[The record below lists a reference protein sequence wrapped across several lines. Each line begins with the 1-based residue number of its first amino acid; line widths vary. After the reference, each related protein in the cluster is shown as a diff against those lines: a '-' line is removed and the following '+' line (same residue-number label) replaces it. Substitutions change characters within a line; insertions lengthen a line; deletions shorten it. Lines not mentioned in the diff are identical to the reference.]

1 MNEFTLLRVCK
12 GIKNHSVTN
21 DEIKHL
27 VKDVSSRTLSFPKTN
42 SFVAS
47 TDFLLNSANQF
58 SLDPKFFSRAYPK
71 GDHSYFSKSI
81 QEALEEEEIEE
92 EEILEK
98 DGLYENIH
106 AKRKRGER
114 MRSKGDSEAPTE
126 EDFAD
131 AAKTAKKSQDY
142 ADFSNTETGELLN
155 LSKAAPS
162 GGMTTKGSIK
172 SAINEY
178 ERLYKAGF
186 STDAEI
192 LTLSR
197 YYPNDKRLA
206 QLAGDIL
213 DKGEPM
219 IVGGPASVEMVD
231 REGHLITMD
240 AMDRA
245 FKKFMGN
252 IRTRN
257 AMVLHSDVQVGWAL
271 PAYINKS
278 GQVFKS
284 GVHEN
289 HLYFI
294 TEMRNDTKIAER
306 VKEQVKDGRI
316 RSYSIAGSALDTD
329 SQLVKDKGRD
339 RIITKV
345 TELELAEV
353 TVCEKGVNQGAHFNL
368 LKAHGSDQE
377 GSCIDGSCLLK
388 LEKEQAGP
396 GSGVPNGADTGG
408 NYNKFYGGF
417 DPDKDLPNAGKT
429 VEEYAL
435 SMDNST
441 QGSMSPGLE
450 SYSEYNEDK
459 AKEITD
465 PALEKY
471 LKEVFKMVTGKSS
484 SLEELKSFVKA
495 EVGPEGTLTEI
506 YETPEE
512 ILERT
517 EEIREKY
524 GWPKEKEALEELADM
539 KNNPTSGGTW
549 QRGTAVT
556 TAGEDNQTFDITKS
570 EDADCGCN

>member
-12 GIKNHSVTN
+12 DIRNHSVTN

-27 VKDVSSRTLSFPKTN
+27 VKDVSTRTLSFPKTN
-42 SFVAS
+42 NFKSS
-47 TDFLLNSANQF
+47 TDFLVNTASQF
-58 SLDPKFFSRAYPK
+58 SLDKSFFTRAYPQ
-71 GDHSYFSKSI
+71 GDYSYFSKAM
-81 QEALEEEEIEE
+81 QDYIEE
-92 EEILEK
+92 DEIIEK

-106 AKRKRGER
+106 AKRERGES
-114 MRSKGDSEAPTE
+114 MRSEGDPDAPTD
-126 EDFAD
+126 EDFED
-131 AAKTAKKSQDY
+131 AAKTAKKSVY
-142 ADFSNTETGELLN
+142 LDFSNTETGELLN

-172 SAINEY
+172 DAIDEY

-186 STDAEI
+186 STGAEI

-197 YYPNDKRLA
+197 YYPKNKVYA
-206 QLAGDIL
+206 QLAGDVL
-213 DKGEPM
+213 ENGEPM
-219 IVGGPASVEMVD
+219 VVGGPASVEMVD

-245 FKKFMGN
+245 FRKFMGN

-271 PAYINKS
+271 PAYINKA
-278 GQVFKS
+278 GQIFKS
-284 GVHEN
+284 GVYEN
-289 HLYFI
+289 HLFFI
-294 TEMRNDTKIAER
+294 TEMRNDTKIADR
-306 VKEQVKDGRI
+306 VKEQVKEGRI
-316 RSYSIAGSALDTD
+316 RSYSIAGSALETD
-329 SQLVKDKGRD
+329 SELIQEKGRD
-339 RIITKV
+339 KIITKV

-353 TVCEKGVNQGAHFNL
+353 TVCEKGVNEGAHFNL
-368 LKAHGSDQE
+368 LKAHGSE
-377 GSCIDGSCLLK
+377 NSGTCIDGSCLIK

-396 GSGVPNGADTGG
+396 GSGVAGGGVTGG

-435 SMDNST
+435 SMDNNT

-459 AKEITD
+459 VEEIVEYD
-465 PALEKY
+465 EE
-471 LKEVFKMVTGKSS
+471 LKKRQQEVFKMVTGKRS
-484 SLEELKSFVKA
+484 SLEQLKSFIKA
-495 EVGPEGTLTEI
+495 EVGPKGTLTEI
-506 YETPEE
+506 FETPEE

-517 EEIREKY
+517 EEIREKH
-524 GWPKEKEALEELADM
+524 GWPKEKEALNELADM
-539 KNNPTSGGTW
+539 KNNPESRGST

-556 TAGEDNQTFDITKS
+556 TAGEDYQTLDINKS
-570 EDADCGCN
+570 EDCGCS

>member
-12 GIKNHSVTN
+12 DIRNHRVTN

-27 VKDVSSRTLSFPKTN
+27 VKDVSTRTLSFPKSNDFKSSTA
-42 SFVAS
+42 FLVDTAS
-47 TDFLLNSANQF
+47 QF
-58 SLDPKFFSRAYPK
+58 SLDKSFFTRAYPK
-71 GDHSYFSKSI
+71 GDYSYFSKAM
-81 QEALEEEEIEE
+81 QNFIEDD
-92 EEILEK
+92 EILEK
-98 DGLYENIH
+98 ED
-106 AKRKRGER
+106 AVVQK
-114 MRSKGDSEAPTE
+114 SE
-126 EDFAD
+126 
-131 AAKTAKKSQDY
+131 Y
-142 ADFSNTETGELLN
+142 LDFSDTETGELLN

-172 SAINEY
+172 DAIDEY

-186 STDAEI
+186 STAAEI

-197 YYPNDKRLA
+197 YYPNNKAYA

-213 DKGEPM
+213 EKNEPLV
-219 IVGGPASVEMVD
+219 VGGPASVEMVD

-245 FKKFMGN
+245 FRKFMGN

-278 GQVFKS
+278 GQIFKS

-289 HLYFI
+289 HLFFI
-294 TEMRNDTKIAER
+294 TEMRNDTKIADR
-306 VKEQVKDGRI
+306 VKEQVKEGRI
-316 RSYSIAGSALDTD
+316 RSYSIAGSALETD
-329 SQLVKDKGRD
+329 SQLVQEKGKD

-368 LKAHGSDQE
+368 LKAHGSE
-377 GSCIDGSCLLK
+377 NSGSCIDGSCLIK

-396 GSGVPNGADTGG
+396 GSGVPHGADTGG

-429 VEEYAL
+429 VEEYSL
-435 SMDNST
+435 SMDNNT

-459 AKEITD
+459 VEEITEYD
-465 PALEKY
+465 EKLEKRRQ
-471 LKEVFKMVTGKSS
+471 EVFKMVTGKRS
-484 SLEELKSFVKA
+484 SLEQLKSFIKA

-506 YETPEE
+506 FDTPEE

-517 EEIREKY
+517 EEIREKH
-524 GWPKEKEALEELADM
+524 GWPKEKEALNELHDM
-539 KNNPTSGGTW
+539 KNNPESRGTT

-556 TAGEDNQTFDITKS
+556 TAGQDYQTLDITKS
-570 EDADCGCN
+570 EDCGCS